1 MGKPDIRVETPL
13 VWNEY
18 KEKTIDQALPSIY
31 GQACQTSTR
40 FAQWYWSSIKTKRQ
54 TSLAVR
60 FGTLLLLILG
70 TLSPILAGLRVDAA
84 DKLQL
89 TQLGVCALAL
99 GGLLQVADRVF
110 GWSSGWI
117 RYITTATAMENLAR
131 KFELDWAAY
140 ILDKGGAL
148 TSVDIKPLF
157 DIAGKL
163 QESLMKLQSDET
175 EKWQTEFSSG
185 AALLG
190 DLIKSQRESGE
201 KAVEAATAV
210 LAAQKTLVE
219 ANAKAKVLG
228 AVEVSLV
235 HKGDPTPVV
244 ILFDERERETYRGTV
259 WSRVN
264 VSPGQHVLTVESD
277 EQPPVVVKRV
287 VEVPAGGVARVE
299 VKLGP

>member
-1 MGKPDIRVETPL
+1 MAKPDIRINTPL

-31 GQACQTSTR
+31 RQACETSTC

-54 TSLAVR
+54 TSLTVR
-60 FGTLLLLILG
+60 FATVLLLILG
-70 TLSPILAGLRVDAA
+70 TLSPILAGLRAEAA

-140 ILDKGGAL
+140 IVERRGVL
-148 TSVDIKPLF
+148 TDGDIKPLF
-157 DIAGKL
+157 DIAGQL
-163 QESLMKLQSDET
+163 QESLMKLQSEET
-175 EKWQTEFSSG
+175 EKWQTEFSTG

-190 DLIKSQRESGE
+190 DLIRTQRESGD

-210 LAAQKTLVE
+210 LAAQRALLE
-219 ANAKAKVLG
+219 ADTRAKVPG
-228 AVEVSLV
+228 AA
-235 HKGDPTPVV
+235 D
-244 ILFDERERETYRGTV
+244 
-259 WSRVN
+259 
-264 VSPGQHVLTVESD
+264 
-277 EQPPVVVKRV
+277 
-287 VEVPAGGVARVE
+287 VARSSE
-299 VKLGP
+299 E

>member
-1 MGKPDIRVETPL
+1 MAKPDIRVETPL

-31 GQACQTSTR
+31 RHACEASKR
-40 FAQWYWSSIKTKRQ
+40 SAEWYWSSIKTKRQ
-54 TSLAVR
+54 TSLTVR
-60 FGTLLLLILG
+60 FVTILLLILG
-70 TLSPILAGLRVDAA
+70 TLSPVLAGLRAEAA

-140 ILDKGGAL
+140 ILEKSGAL
-148 TSVDIKPLF
+148 TNADIRPLF
-157 DIAGKL
+157 DIAAQL

-175 EKWQTEFSSG
+175 EKWQAEFSTG
-185 AALLG
+185 GALLG
-190 DLIKSQRESGE
+190 DVIKSQRESGE
-201 KAVEAATAV
+201 KAVEAAAAV
-210 LAAQKTLVE
+210 LAAQETLAE
-219 ANAKAKVLG
+219 ANAKGKGPG

-235 HKGDPTPVV
+235 HKADPVPVV
-244 ILFDERERETYRGTV
+244 ISLDDKGGETYLGTM
-259 WSRVN
+259 WSHVN
-264 VSPGQHVLTVESD
+264 VLPGPHIVTVQSD
-277 EQPPVVVKRV
+277 AKPPVVVKRV
-287 VEVPAGGVARVE
+287 VEVPAGGVGRVE
-299 VKLGP
+299 VKLSP